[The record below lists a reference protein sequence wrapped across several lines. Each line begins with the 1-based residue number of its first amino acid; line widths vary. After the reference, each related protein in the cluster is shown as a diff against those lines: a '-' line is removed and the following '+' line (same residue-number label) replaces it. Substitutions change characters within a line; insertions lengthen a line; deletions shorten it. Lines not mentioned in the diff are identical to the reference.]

1 MNVQSEKPVYYNG
14 YGLDK
19 LAPINKKAYK
29 EFIDKPY
36 HIRDE
41 GSFSSFPYFPYMKK
55 LTFDKEFPYTIS

>member
-1 MNVQSEKPVYYNG
+1 MNVHSEKPVYYNG

-29 EFIDKPY
+29 EFVVKPN

-41 GSFSSFPYFPYMKK
+41 GSISSFPYFPYMKK
-55 LTFDKEFPYTIS
+55 LTVDKGSPNTIS